1 MDLPTELVE
10 DICEILKAQDL
21 KKTLASLNVA
31 NKYLRDV
38 TSRYLWESV
47 RWTQRTWA
55 SSFTGDVSP
64 SFQHVK

>member
-1 MDLPTELVE
+1 MHLPTELVE

-47 RWTQRTWA
+47 RWTRRSWT
-55 SSFTGDVSP
+55 SSFRDISP
-64 SFQHVK
+64 SFKHVK